1 MALVTTKKLLIDA
14 QQKEYAVPAFN
25 VENMEMAMAVVT
37 ASEEMSSPVIIQTT
51 SSTVKYA
58 SLRIYQSIVN
68 ALAEQV
74 KIPVAIHLDHGVSF
88 QLAKEAME
96 AGYTSIMIDGS
107 HYCFEENIII
117 TKSVVEIAKAKS
129 IPVEGELGKVGGKE
143 DEIDGGDVNKNTDPK
158 MAAEFVKRTGI
169 DSLAIAIG
177 TSHGL
182 YKGTPKIDIIRLKEI
197 KKIIDIPLV
206 LHGTSGVDDQIVKE
220 CVKSGICKVNY
231 ATELRIAFSNGI
243 KEILNNDNSVYDP
256 KVYGRIAMEKVKAVV
271 RKNIGLCFSENRA
284 K

>member
-1 MALVTTKKLLIDA
+1 LIDA

-37 ASEEMSSPVIIQTT
+37 ASEEMRSPVIIQTT

-58 SLRIYQSIVN
+58 SLKIYQSIVN
-68 ALAEQV
+68 ALAEQA
-74 KIPVAIHLDHGVSF
+74 KIPVAMHLDHGVSF

-107 HYCFEENIII
+107 HYCFEENISI

-143 DEIDGGDVNKNTDPK
+143 DEIEGGEANQNTDPK
-158 MAAEFVKRTGI
+158 MAKEFAKRTGI

-182 YKGTPKIDIIRLKEI
+182 YKGTPKIDIDTLKEI
-197 KKIIDIPLV
+197 RKVIDIPLV
-206 LHGTSGVDDQIVKE
+206 LHGTSGLDDQVVKE

-231 ATELRIAFSNGI
+231 ATELRIAYSNGI

-256 KVYGRIAMEKVKAVV
+256 KVYGRMAMEKVKAVV

>member
-37 ASEEMSSPVIIQTT
+37 ASEEMRSPVIIQTT

-197 KKIIDIPLV
+197 RKIIDIPLV